1 MKRREFSLSTASVV
15 AASALTL
22 PLATPAM
29 AQARQFKE
37 GKDYTRLAKP
47 LTPDAPAGK
56 VDVIEFFW
64 YSCSHCNAFEPA
76 LESWIK
82 AAPKDLSIR
91 RIPVAFNASFV
102 PQQKLYFTLEGMGKL
117 DTVHGKV
124 FRAIHV
130 EKQKL
135 AKDDE
140 IFAWVAQQGVD
151 IAKFKEMY
159 SSFTGLRR
167 GRRAVDG
174 RCRPVLYRWH
184 HGWQHA
190 DRAAGGG
197 ASGGRGTQGLIAQP
211 APEKPAPAGF
221 FMGDGTGAWL
231 Q

>member
-37 GKDYTRLAKP
+37 GKDYTKLAKP

-64 YSCSHCNAFEPA
+64 YSCPHCNSFEPTLDA
-76 LESWIK
+76 WVK

-91 RIPVAFNASFV
+91 RIPVAFNASFL
-102 PQQKLYFTLEGMGKL
+102 PQQKLYFALEGMGKL
-117 DTVHGKV
+117 DTLHAKV

-130 EKQKL
+130 EKLKL
-135 AKDDE
+135 AKDED

-151 IAKFKEMY
+151 AAKFKETY
-159 SSFTGLRR
+159 NSFTVASQV
-167 GRRAVDG
+167 RRASSLQEGYGVEG
-174 RCRPVLYRWH
+174 VPSMGV
-184 HGWQHA
+184 
-190 DRAAGGG
+190 
-197 ASGGRGTQGLIAQP
+197 GGRFYT
-211 APEKPAPAGF
+211 
-221 FMGDGTGAWL
+221 DGTMAGSMQTVL
-231 Q
+231 QVVEYLAGVARKG